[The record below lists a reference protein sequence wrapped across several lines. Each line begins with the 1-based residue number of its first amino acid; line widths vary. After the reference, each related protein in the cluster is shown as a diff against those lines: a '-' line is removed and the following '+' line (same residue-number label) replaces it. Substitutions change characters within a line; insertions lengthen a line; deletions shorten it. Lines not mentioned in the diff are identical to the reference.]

1 MIFIL
6 IPYLSLSLSLQYGLY
21 GSFLGCFVYIFL
33 GSCKDVPMGPTA
45 IASILTFQAAGG
57 VWQRAV
63 LLSFLTGLIEILM
76 GIFGLGFL
84 IDFVSGPVS
93 SGFTS
98 AVALIILSSQVKDIF
113 GITASGNT
121 FVEMWSSIFKDIQNI
136 RVGDTVMGFVCIVVL
151 LLMRLLVN
159 VKFGPKE
166 DQFKS
171 TWHKVINKTVWLIGT
186 ARNAILVIVCGG
198 IGAAFFNAGNEDAF
212 KLIGH
217 IPPGMPD
224 FQLPPFSIPEIVENG
239 IVIQQGETFGEMVSN
254 MGSGLIVIPLIAL
267 LENIAICKAFANG
280 KAVDATQELLAIGT
294 ANFANSFVQGFPG
307 TGALSRGAVF
317 NASGSRTPLGSLYT
331 GILVILALLFFTPYF
346 YYIPKAALA
355 AIIIAAVVF
364 MVEVKVV
371 KPMWRSK
378 SE

>member
-1 MIFIL
+1 
-6 IPYLSLSLSLQYGLY
+6 
-21 GSFLGCFVYIFL
+21 
-33 GSCKDVPMGPTA
+33 MGPTA

-121 FVEMWSSIFKDIQNI
+121 FVEMWSSIFKDIHNI
-136 RVGDTVMGFVCIVVL
+136 RMADTILGLVCIVVL
-151 LLMRLLVN
+151 LMMRMLVN
-159 VKFGPKE
+159 VQFGPKDDE
-166 DQFKS
+166 FKS
-171 TWHKVINKTVWLIGT
+171 TGHKVINKILWLIGT

-198 IGAAFFNAGNEDAF
+198 IGAAFYNSGQEDTF
-212 KLIGH
+212 KLIGY

-224 FQLPPFSIPEIVENG
+224 FQLPPFSIPEVVDENG
-239 IVIQQGETFGEMVSN
+239 TVVQQEETFGEMVSN
-254 MGSGLIVIPLIAL
+254 MGTGLVVIPLIAL

-294 ANFANSFVQGFPG
+294 ANVANSFVQGYPG

-346 YYIPKAALA
+346 YYIPKAALG

-378 SE
+378 SEYSAVSCRFGELY

>member
-1 MIFIL
+1 
-6 IPYLSLSLSLQYGLY
+6 
-21 GSFLGCFVYIFL
+21 
-33 GSCKDVPMGPTA
+33 MGPTA

-63 LLSFLTGLIEILM
+63 LLSFLTGIIEILM
-76 GIFGLGFL
+76 GVLGLGFL

-113 GITASGNT
+113 GIKATGNT
-121 FVEMWSSIFKDIQNI
+121 FVEMWSSIFKDIHNI

-151 LLMRLLVN
+151 LMMRMLVN
-159 VKFGPKE
+159 VQFGPKE
-166 DQFKS
+166 DAFKS
-171 TWHKVINKTVWLIGT
+171 TWHKVVNKILWLIGT

-198 IGAAFFNAGNEDAF
+198 IGAAYFHSGNEDAF
-212 KLIGH
+212 KLIGY
-217 IPPGMPD
+217 IPPGMPE
-224 FQLPPFSIPEIVENG
+224 FQLPPFSIPEVVQNG
-239 IVIQQGETFGEMVSN
+239 TVIQQGETFGEMISN

-346 YYIPKAALA
+346 YYIPKAALG

-378 SE
+378 SEYLRLPKD

>member
-1 MIFIL
+1 
-6 IPYLSLSLSLQYGLY
+6 
-21 GSFLGCFVYIFL
+21 
-33 GSCKDVPMGPTA
+33 MGPTA

-113 GITASGNT
+113 GIRASGNT
-121 FVEMWSSIFKDIQNI
+121 FVEMWSAIFKDLHNI
-136 RVGDTVMGFVCIVVL
+136 RLGDTIMGFVCIVVL

-166 DQFKS
+166 DAFKS
-171 TWHKVINKTVWLIGT
+171 TCQRVMNKTLWLIGT

-224 FQLPPFSIPEIVENG
+224 FQLPPFSIPEVVDGNG
-239 IVIQQGETFGEMVSN
+239 TVIQAGETFGEMVSN

-294 ANFANSFVQGFPG
+294 ANVANSFVQGFPG

>member
-1 MIFIL
+1 
-6 IPYLSLSLSLQYGLY
+6 
-21 GSFLGCFVYIFL
+21 
-33 GSCKDVPMGPTA
+33 MGPTA

-76 GIFGLGFL
+76 GVFGLGFL

-121 FVEMWSSIFKDIQNI
+121 FVEMWSAIFKDIHNI
-136 RVGDTVMGFVCIVVL
+136 RMGDTIMGCVCIVVL

-171 TWHKVINKTVWLIGT
+171 TGQKVINKILWLIGT

-198 IGAAFFNAGNEDAF
+198 IGAAFYNAGREDSF

-224 FQLPPFSIPEIVENG
+224 FQLPPFSIPEIIEDGV
-239 IVIQQGETFGEMVSN
+239 VVQQAETFGEMVSN

-294 ANFANSFVQGFPG
+294 ANVANSFVQGYPG

-346 YYIPKAALA
+346 YYIPKAALG
-355 AIIIAAVVF
+355 AIIIAAVIF
-364 MVEVKVV
+364 MVEYKVV
-371 KPMWRSK
+371 RPMWRSK
-378 SE
+378 SECLVNKSMHFRTFTQIS